1 MWVHF
6 HLLSS
11 LLGFF
16 PWILRMGWNHH
27 LTEYKFG
34 MPYIPMNIFYYLWLW
49 MSSQCAQSPCSML
62 RFEFHYIHLSIGSL
76 SGAADSDIP
85 LLSVSS
91 YPHTPLVY
99 LMFTNTHTIQIQHS
113 TLSESIHQGSLLKMQ
128 NASYKDTRWY
138 SGEWL
143 TLFQPRQ
150 FSYCK
155 YKKNGGLPK
164 ISHSTHTHQGR
175 ERERSLQ
182 RNCRSNPHFSITV
195 VELCAIKDNLHTLI
209 WH

>member
-1 MWVHF
+1 MECHASQWI
-6 HLLSS
+6 SS
-11 LLGFF
+11 ITCDCL
-16 PWILRMGWNHH
+16 
-27 LTEYKFG
+27 
-34 MPYIPMNIFYYLWLW
+34 
-49 MSSQCAQSPCSML
+49 SSQCAQSPCSML
-62 RFEFHYIHLSIGSL
+62 RFEFHYIHLSIGFL
-76 SGAADSDIP
+76 SGAAESDIP

-99 LMFTNTHTIQIQHS
+99 LMFTNTHTIQIQHN
-113 TLSESIHQGSLLKMQ
+113 TLSESIHRGSLWKMQ

-138 SGEWL
+138 SEEWL
-143 TLFQPRQ
+143 TLFQARR

-164 ISHSTHTHQGR
+164 ISYSTHTHTHTKGRERERER

-195 VELCAIKDNLHTLI
+195 VELCVIKDNLHTLI